1 MQSYFDELATF
12 LTSKLRGDE
21 LATMNFAAEDSDFIR
36 FNHSKVRQ
44 GGHVEEKSMG
54 VDLILGAR
62 HAAGGVTLT
71 GTRDEDRRRL
81 LELVGDLRAQVPV
94 LPEDPHLLYATE
106 VNSTEQVA
114 ENRLPGADD
123 ALAAIREAGEGRDLV
138 GIWAAGGIHRGFA
151 NSAGQRNW
159 FSSYSFNF
167 DWSFY
172 LQADKAVKNG
182 YAGFAWDQDAF
193 SRKVESA
200 ATQLEVLARKP
211 KTIEPGRY
219 RVYLAPAAA
228 KDWVGI
234 LAWGGYGL
242 KDRRTKQTVLIKMA
256 EDDARLHPGLT
267 IRENTAEGVAPN
279 FQGAGFLKPDSV
291 TLIDGGKLADP
302 LVSPRSAKE
311 YGVPTNGAGGGEMPE
326 SLDIAAG
333 DVPEREVL
341 QRLDTGV
348 YINNV
353 WYLNF
358 SDRPACRITG
368 MTRFACFWV
377 ENGEIVAPVNVMRFD
392 ETIYRALGSNLI
404 GLTAERETILDTET
418 YDARAT
424 GSARVPGLL
433 IEDFHFN
440 L

>member
-12 LTSKLRGDE
+12 LTSKLGGDE
-21 LATMNFAAEDSDFIR
+21 FATISFSAEDSDFIR
-36 FNHSKVRQ
+36 LNHSKVRQ
-44 GGHVEEKSMG
+44 GGHVAQKAMSF
-54 VDLILGAR
+54 DLILGAR
-62 HAAGGVTLT
+62 HAGGGVTLT
-71 GTRDEDRRRL
+71 GHAEEDRARL
-81 LELVGDLRAQVPV
+81 LELLSDLREQLPA

-106 VNSTEQVA
+106 VNSTEQCG
-114 ENRLPGADD
+114 ENRLPDAAD
-123 ALAAIREAGEGRDLV
+123 ALTSIREAGEGRDLV
-138 GIWAAGGIHRGFA
+138 GIYAAGGIHRGFA

-159 FSSYSFNF
+159 FSSYNFNF

-182 YAGFAWDQDAF
+182 YAGFSWDQAAF
-193 SRKVESA
+193 SRKVENA
-200 ATQLEVLARKP
+200 AAQLEVLARQP

-228 KDWVGI
+228 NDYIGI
-234 LAWGGYGL
+234 IAWGGYGL

-256 EDDARLHPGLT
+256 EEDARLHPGLT
-267 IRENTAEGVAPN
+267 IAENTAEGVSPN
-279 FQGAGFLKPDSV
+279 FQGSGFIKPESV

-302 LVSPRSAKE
+302 LINARSAKE
-311 YGVPTNGAGGGEMPE
+311 YDVPTNGAGAWEMPE

-333 DVPEREVL
+333 EIPESEIL

-377 ENGEIVAPVNVMRFD
+377 EKGEIVAPLNVMRFD
-392 ETIYRALGSNLI
+392 ETIYRALGENLI
-404 GLTAERETILDTET
+404 GLTAEREMILDPET

-433 IEDFHFN
+433 IEDFNFN